1 MSRPRVVSIRHRD
14 VIGIRLLGE
23 CEMHDDPRARLG
35 GDESSE
41 EKLAAGGGDR
51 PGLLTGEKVP
61 ESNKVSPEGLAD
73 TPRGGHDGAQQ

>member
-1 MSRPRVVSIRHRD
+1 
-14 VIGIRLLGE
+14 
-23 CEMHDDPRARLG
+23 MHGDHRARLG

-61 ESNKVSPEGLAD
+61 ESNKVSPEGFAD